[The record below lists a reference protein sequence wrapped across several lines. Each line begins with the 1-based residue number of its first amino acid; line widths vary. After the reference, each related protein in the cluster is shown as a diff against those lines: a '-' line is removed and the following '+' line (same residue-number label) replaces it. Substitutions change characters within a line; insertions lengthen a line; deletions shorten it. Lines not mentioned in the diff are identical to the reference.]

1 MENQFIPDDFI
12 RNKIYYIRGHKTM
25 LASDLAELYNIETR
39 VLNQSVNRNLKRFP
53 PDFMFQ
59 LSENE
64 YSSLTSQIVMS
75 KKGSGGRRVLLEIKK
90 IKSKVNSQDKNM
102 EIVFRY
108 LDELIDKKSE
118 PLQRRKTGFK
128 PDKI

>member
-1 MENQFIPDDFI
+1 M
-12 RNKIYYIRGHKTM
+12 
-25 LASDLAELYNIETR
+25 ETR
-39 VLNQSVNRNLKRFP
+39 VSNQSVNRNLKRFP
-53 PDFMFQ
+53 PDLCFSFRKM
-59 LSENE
+59 N
-64 YSSLTSQIVMS
+64 SSLTSQIVMS
-75 KKGSGGRRVLLEIKK
+75 KKGRGGRRVLLEIKK